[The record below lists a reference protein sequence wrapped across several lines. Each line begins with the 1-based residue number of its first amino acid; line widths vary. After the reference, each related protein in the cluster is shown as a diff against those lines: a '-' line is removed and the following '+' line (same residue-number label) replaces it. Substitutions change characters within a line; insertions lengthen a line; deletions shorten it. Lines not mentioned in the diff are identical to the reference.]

1 MTVVGIGFRKGGI
14 NKKGRIEKKK
24 KGKKKKDLYYST
36 LNSIL
41 NSVWEEKG

>member
-14 NKKGRIEKKK
+14 KKK
-24 KGKKKKDLYYST
+24 KKKLGKKKKKKDLYYST